1 MASGLLKKAVAAHCG
16 VENQQPARRSTQP
29 IPASCPGGGR
39 PPRGISGVAAVGVAL
54 LLAGCSASGGL
65 FGGRSS
71 PSDVPPTAAP
81 AASRDSLD
89 PDGLRVYLEMM
100 QRLIEGDPLTQA
112 GAFRDVAEAADIA
125 PTTTNRLKLALA
137 LSVPG
142 HLGSDTGRAE
152 QQLSALLAAG
162 ASLLPEE
169 RVLATIQ
176 LRDVEQRLIL
186 DSTAER
192 LRTESEAALEAQNA
206 ESAARLAAALEENE
220 RLRLELE
227 DARERLEAITAIEQ
241 SIRERENGPNQP

>member
-1 MASGLLKKAVAAHCG
+1 MASRLSKKDLAARCS
-16 VENQQPARRSTQP
+16 VENQQPARCSIQP
-29 IPASCPGGGR
+29 IPATFPGVGR
-39 PPRGISGVAAVGVAL
+39 PRPGILGIAVVAVAL
-54 LLAGCSASGGL
+54 LLAGCSASGG
-65 FGGRSS
+65 FFGRSS
-71 PSDVPPTAAP
+71 PSDEAPAAAP
-81 AASRDSLD
+81 AASRNSLD

-112 GAFRDVAEAADIA
+112 GAFRDVAAAADIA

-142 HLGSDTGRAE
+142 HLGSDTARAE

-186 DSTAER
+186 DNTAER
-192 LRTESEAALEAQNA
+192 LRVESAAALEAQNA
-206 ESAARLAAALEENE
+206 DSAARLAAALEENE